1 MRELTLYTT
10 AGCHLCEQA
19 ETLLDAAGIRFVSVD
34 IEADLALL
42 ERYGVRIPVVQDS
55 NGRELGWPFDGTML
69 REFVEPQ

>member
-19 ETLLDAAGIRFVSVD
+19 ETLLDAAGIRFLSVD